1 MNKIL
6 KNIIIT
12 ILTFISLCILYNI
25 LKETGLVQDSIRVI
39 IGFVLTIIFIFLG
52 WALSEEVPR
61 LAAILLLLGIVLA
74 IITAIMYIILMAKI
88 TIFGTML
95 QMVAAI
101 VILIAI
107 LIIGRL

>member
-1 MNKIL
+1 MNKTL
-6 KNIIIT
+6 KNIIIA

-39 IGFVLTIIFIFLG
+39 IGFVLTVIFIFIG

-61 LAAILLLLGIVLA
+61 LAAIVLLLGIVLA

-88 TIFGTML
+88 TIFGTIL

-101 VILIAI
+101 LILIAI

>member
-52 WALSEEVPR
+52 WVLSEEVPR

-95 QMVAAI
+95 QMVVAI
-101 VILIAI
+101 LILIAI
-107 LIIGRL
+107 LIISRL

>member
-1 MNKIL
+1 MNNIL

-39 IGFVLTIIFIFLG
+39 IGFVLTVIFIFIG
-52 WALSEEVPR
+52 WVLSEEAPR
-61 LAAILLLLGIVLA
+61 LAAIVLLLGIVLA

-101 VILIAI
+101 LILIAI

>member
-6 KNIIIT
+6 KNTIIT

-39 IGFVLTIIFIFLG
+39 IGFVLTVIFIFLG
-52 WALSEEVPR
+52 WALSEETPR
-61 LAAILLLLGIVLA
+61 LSAIVLLLGIVLA
-74 IITAIMYIILMAKI
+74 IITAIMYIILMAKV

-95 QMVAAI
+95 QMVVAI
-101 VILIAI
+101 LILIAI
-107 LIIGRL
+107 LIISRL

>member
-25 LKETGLVQDSIRVI
+25 LKETGLVQDSVRVI
-39 IGFVLTIIFIFLG
+39 IGFVLTVIFIFLG
-52 WALSEEVPR
+52 WALSEETPR
-61 LAAILLLLGIVLA
+61 LSAILLLLGIVLA
-74 IITAIMYIILMAKI
+74 VVTAIMYIILMAKV

-95 QMVAAI
+95 QMVVAI
-101 VILIAI
+101 LILIAI
-107 LIIGRL
+107 LIISRL